1 MLQYDIWSINP
12 IKKPSDT
19 IKIAI
24 LFKAISSIDTRFE
37 PMILQLQLST
47 KFDDYRA
54 ITERLIDVKRRLSAS
69 ESAKESS
76 LRADT
81 EGKGSKKRFKGEC
94 FYCKKMGH

>member
-1 MLQYDIWSINP
+1 MLQHDIWSINP
-12 IKKPSDT
+12 TEKPSDT
-19 IKIAI
+19 ITIAI
-24 LFKAISSIDTRFE
+24 YFKAISSIDTRFE

-54 ITERLIDVKRRLSAS
+54 ITERLIDIERRLGVS

-81 EGKGSKKRFKGEC
+81 EGKGSKKKFKGEC
-94 FYCKKMGH
+94 FYCKKKGH